1 MVVAVSHITVT
12 ESEELIARTH
22 TPLIGFKRQSVFTNG
37 LNRGAANNARR
48 GGRNR
53 EGIRNGIGVHPN
65 EVPSN
70 FTAMVVHMST
80 AAVSS
85 TCSLLLRT
93 SAEAA
98 LECRQCNPDSLRK

>member
-1 MVVAVSHITVT
+1 VQQITP
-12 ESEELIARTH
+12 EEE
-22 TPLIGFKRQSVFTNG
+22 
-37 LNRGAANNARR
+37 
-48 GGRNR
+48 
-53 EGIRNGIGVHPN
+53 EGIEKESGMGLASTPN

-70 FTAMVVHMST
+70 FTAMVVHMFT

-93 SAEAA
+93 SAGAA